1 MNRLGRLLDS
11 LLPALIHLNPMVA
24 MAYFQAVAM
33 DEASHKGVVT
43 AARRALVF
51 HALGGVTVVDLADVP
66 QPASVR
72 S

>member
-1 MNRLGRLLDS
+1 
-11 LLPALIHLNPMVA
+11 

-33 DEASHKGVVT
+33 DEASYKGVVT
-43 AARRALVF
+43 AALVF